1 MANHINPDPATKK
14 LATTSL
20 LLGIIGWGIY
30 ILQWC
35 FDLTLGLVLATLTVG
50 SSAICGTILD
60 ILPAVLWV
68 TGIITGHVALHR
80 IDQFEAKSRRRAI
93 WGLVLSYIGVFFT
106 ILLIAAV
113 IFIVATGIES
123 GWLSKV
129 FPQIH

>member
-1 MANHINPDPATKK
+1 MANQINPDPATKK

>member
-1 MANHINPDPATKK
+1 MANQKNPDPASTK

-68 TGIITGHVALHR
+68 TGIVTGHVALHR
-80 IDQFEAKSRRRAI
+80 IDHFEARSRRRAV

-113 IFIVATGIES
+113 IFIIATGIES
-123 GWLSKV
+123 GWLSKII
-129 FPQIH
+129 PQIH